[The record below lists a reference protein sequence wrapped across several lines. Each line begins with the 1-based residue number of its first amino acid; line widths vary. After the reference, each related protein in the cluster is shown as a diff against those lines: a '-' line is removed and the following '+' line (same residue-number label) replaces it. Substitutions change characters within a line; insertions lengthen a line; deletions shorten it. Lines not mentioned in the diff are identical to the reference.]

1 MIPDSICKLLII
13 LFMLL
18 ALAILI
24 IAEIRS
30 RKVNSRHSA

>member
-24 IAEIRS
+24 YCRNKI
-30 RKVNSRHSA
+30 KKD

>member
-1 MIPDSICKLLII
+1 MIPDSICKLLIT

-24 IAEIRS
+24 YCRNKI
-30 RKVNSRHSA
+30 KKD

>member
-1 MIPDSICKLLII
+1 MISDPLCLLILI

-24 IAEIRS
+24 YCRNKI
-30 RKVNSRHSA
+30 KKD